1 MTLSIS
7 ETIRRYLGWC
17 PQAGM
22 MPSNRTAFRI
32 QETSGT
38 EQVPSGDP
46 EPVRDQTGGGIRYR
60 HTQPNLMGGRKTTY
74 ILVAFTLLM
83 AAAIVFAPVP
93 AFFRPVFLLLGLLA
107 LVNAVFSSLTVIIS
121 QDMLEFWF
129 GAGIWH
135 KKYRLTHI
143 AGCSVVRNAWWH
155 GWGIRW
161 TPDGWLYN
169 VAGPD
174 AVEILFTNGRKIR
187 IGTDEPGIL
196 CDAIST
202 AVAGKP
208 LREGTVK

>member
-1 MTLSIS
+1 MTLGIS
-7 ETIRRYLGWC
+7 DTIRKHLGRC
-17 PQAGM
+17 PRAGSA
-22 MPSNRTAFRI
+22 PAYRTAFEI
-32 QETSGT
+32 PETAGI
-38 EQVPSGDP
+38 EQVPLRDP
-46 EPVRDQTGGGIRYR
+46 EPVRNQIDGGIWYR
-60 HTQPNLMGGRKTTY
+60 HTQPNLVGGRKTTC
-74 ILVAFTLLM
+74 ILIAFTLVM

-93 AFFRPVFLLLGLLA
+93 VFFRPVFLLLGLLA
-107 LVNAVFSSLTVIIS
+107 LANAAFSSLTVVLT
-121 QDMLEFWF
+121 QDLLEFWF

-135 KKYRLTHI
+135 RKYRLISI
-143 AGCSVVRNAWWH
+143 ARCSVVRNAWWH

-174 AVEILFTNGRKIR
+174 AVAILFTDGRKIR

-202 AVAGKP
+202 AIAGKP